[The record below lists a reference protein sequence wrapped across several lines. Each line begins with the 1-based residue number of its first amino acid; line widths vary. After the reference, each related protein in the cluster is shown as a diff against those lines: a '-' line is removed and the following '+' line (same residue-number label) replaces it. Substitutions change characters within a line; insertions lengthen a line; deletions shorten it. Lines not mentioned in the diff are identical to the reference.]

1 MSLVERVK
9 GLLERC
15 TPGPWRLRDGRDRGM
30 SFWVDSPN
38 CEVENNRGP
47 NYTRQI
53 LEDDDYP
60 EKEFDAALIALC
72 PAMAKELVELAGG
85 NERLRADVAEWECLD
100 AEAKHGAEE
109 MTARATAAEKVLAEI
124 AEILDRPIG
133 SADHMEQ
140 RLTLISATLTRS
152 TKPEGQE

>member
-1 MSLVERVK
+1 MIPLVERVK
-9 GLLERC
+9 TLLERC

-72 PAMAKELVELAGG
+72 PAMAKELVELAGEV
-85 NERLRADVAEWECLD
+85 ERLKAALTETADY
-100 AEAKHGAEE
+100 
-109 MTARATAAEKVLAEI
+109 
-124 AEILDRPIG
+124 LDRIASTLEAWANESRNG
-133 SADHMEQ
+133 GWSTHQVDANRREADIARQ
-140 RLTLISATLTRS
+140 AAGRARTLTRS